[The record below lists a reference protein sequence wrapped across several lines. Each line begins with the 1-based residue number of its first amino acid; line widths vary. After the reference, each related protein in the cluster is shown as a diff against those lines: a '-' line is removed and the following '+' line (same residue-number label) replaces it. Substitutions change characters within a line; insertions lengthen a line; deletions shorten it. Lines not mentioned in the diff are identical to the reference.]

1 MAFVG
6 SCWGNRRWSGYDSC
20 MKKCGFLAFVCLIA
34 VAGVAQAPVRTSQ
47 VPRVVEKDGH
57 WALMVDGAPY
67 LMLGVQVNNSS
78 AWPGVLPEVWPA
90 VERLHANTVEAPV
103 YWEQLEAV
111 KGKYDFSVV
120 DSLLAGARE
129 HKVHL
134 VLLWFGTWK
143 NGAGHYLPEWVK
155 RDNATY
161 PRVTGPKGEVRDTMS
176 PFGAA
181 TMKADAAAFAA
192 LMRHLK
198 MADARHTV
206 IMVQVENEINA
217 YGSARDYAPDAVKAF
232 EGQVPAD
239 FAAAMKVK
247 ARTWTEAFGAEAEN
261 TFQAW
266 SIARYVEQV
275 AKAGKAEFG
284 IPLYLNH
291 SLENPLGTPREGRL
305 AWPAMT
311 DHVLDIWKTTAPSI
325 DLIAPD
331 IYMSQYAQY
340 EKVLDVYARK
350 DNALFVPESG
360 NAAAYPR
367 YFFAALGHGAIGW
380 STFGLDLTGY
390 ANAPL
395 GAPVVDE
402 KLIDLFALNNQIVG
416 PMQREIA
423 KLNFEGKVQAVA
435 EDPAVHQSTM
445 AFGPWM
451 ATVSYGLRVFGRAF
465 NPPGNAEPVG
475 RAMVAQLGP
484 DEFLVT
490 GVSARVDFRTS
501 AAGKHLEFVR
511 VEEGTYVDGKW
522 KFLRIWNGDQTD
534 YGLNFTTVPQVL
546 KVSLMT
552 Y

>member
-1 MAFVG
+1 
-6 SCWGNRRWSGYDSC
+6 
-20 MKKCGFLAFVCLIA
+20 MKKSGFFWCLGLGAVVFVAASVGLAQ
-34 VAGVAQAPVRTSQ
+34 GVASPM
-47 VPRVVEKDGH
+47 PKMVEKDGR

-78 AWPGVLPEVWPA
+78 AWPGMLPEVWPA
-90 VERLHANTVEAPV
+90 AEKLHANTVEMPV
-103 YWEQLEAV
+103 YWEQMEAV

-129 HKVHL
+129 HKLHL

-143 NGAGHYLPEWVK
+143 NGSGHYEPEWVK
-155 RDNATY
+155 RDMVTY

-198 MADARHTV
+198 IADPRHTV
-206 IMVQVENEINA
+206 LMVQVENEINA
-217 YGSARDYAPDAVKAF
+217 YGSARDYAPEATKLF
-232 EGQVPAD
+232 EGQVPAE
-239 FAAAMKVK
+239 FAAAMHVK
-247 ARTWTEAFGAEAEN
+247 AGTWTDAFGAEAEN

-275 AKAGKAEFG
+275 AKAGKAENG

-291 SLENPLGTPREGRL
+291 SLENPLATPREGRL

-311 DHVLDIWKTTAPSI
+311 DHVLDIWKATAPSI

-350 DNALFVPESG
+350 DNAMFVPESG
-360 NAAAYPR
+360 NAAAYAR

-395 GAPVVDE
+395 GAPVVDD
-402 KLIDLFALNNQIVG
+402 KLIDLFALNNEIVG

-423 KLNFEGKVQAVA
+423 RLNFDGKVQAVA
-435 EDPAVHQSTM
+435 EDPAVHSQTLE
-445 AFGPWM
+445 FGAWT
-451 ATVSYGLRVFGRAF
+451 ATVAYGLRVFGRAT
-465 NPPGNAEPVG
+465 NAPGNAEPVG
-475 RAMVAQLGP
+475 RALVAQLGP

-490 GVSARVDFRTS
+490 GVSARVDFRPVDT
-501 AAGKHLEFVR
+501 AKHRAFVK

-534 YGLNFTTVPQVL
+534 YGLNFTTKPQVL
-546 KVSLMT
+546 RVSLMT